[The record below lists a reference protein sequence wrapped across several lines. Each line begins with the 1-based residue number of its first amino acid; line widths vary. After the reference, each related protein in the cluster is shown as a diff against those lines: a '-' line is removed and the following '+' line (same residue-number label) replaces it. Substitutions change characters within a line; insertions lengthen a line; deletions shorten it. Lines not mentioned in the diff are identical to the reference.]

1 MKIRVKDKLHFFWMT
16 IILLVLLAI
25 MFAGYIRVVIPS
37 ANSEK
42 CIVNGLPSSG
52 RIAVESLREDSEITI
67 SGIVGTVEVVG
78 LPVYCTA
85 ENDNSEITVVIKEG
99 EKVLAS
105 NSYKFN
111 DTEKDYFELPLEKP
125 LKADR
130 NTELTVQIV
139 DEGNYVEGTGELGI
153 AKWNIPQTTVYENGE
168 KSDYDIALAVYGGT
182 NSYLI
187 PLFWIVFSVLLILY
201 IILCCGL
208 QKWGWKPEHIFV
220 ILGVGIGIL
229 YTFVWTPYS
238 CPDEYAHFSTV
249 YYYSSELL
257 NEPTLNDEGNV
268 LARAEDLRITP
279 HESNSR
285 KYAYSLYEDWNY
297 TAETDELVSLEH
309 DPLPNILPAAY
320 IPQIIAVTLVR
331 LFGLGNV
338 VMWILGRMLALA
350 FYLVLGYFAIKFIP
364 FAKRAMMILLLG
376 VSSLQQAASFSYDCV
391 MNACAFLFVGYL
403 LYLAYEK
410 DKITVIDW
418 VLLFA
423 LSIIFAPIK
432 IIYVVMIFAVFL
444 IPNYKIA
451 ANKIKALCLKIALIL
466 SNCLV
471 VFALRMSNI
480 AAISTESS
488 VVTDGRVQQG
498 YDLVTIL
505 KNPLKVIVLWA
516 DTLRVKPVDYLRH
529 MFGGVESANGV
540 SISWTIIMGFF
551 ILLAFALILEK
562 SEKVIDMKGK
572 IIGVSISVILLAI
585 LFLVFTMEKNCTDL
599 TSQFIMGIQ
608 GRYFFPFLPLLF
620 PAMQSKNI
628 IAEKTIRAQLA
639 IGVYAMQFLAVCSI
653 LEITAGR

>member
-1 MKIRVKDKLHFFWMT
+1 MKIRAKYKLRFFWTT
-16 IILLVLLAI
+16 IIFLVLLAI
-25 MFAGYIRVVIPS
+25 MFAGYIRVIIPA

-42 CIVNGLPSSG
+42 CIVNGTTSSG
-52 RIAVESLREDSEITI
+52 RIAVESLGEDSEIKISGIEGTVEVIGLPMYCIVENDDSEITI
-67 SGIVGTVEVVG
+67 
-78 LPVYCTA
+78 A
-85 ENDNSEITVVIKEG
+85 IKEG
-99 EKVLAS
+99 ETVIAS
-105 NSYKFN
+105 DNYRFN
-111 DTEKDYFELPLEKP
+111 DTEKDYFELSLGKP

-130 NTELTVQIV
+130 NTELTIQII

-153 AKWNIPQTTVYENGE
+153 AKWNIPQTAVYENGE
-168 KSDYDIALAVYGGT
+168 KSDYDIALAIYGGT
-182 NSYLI
+182 NSFLI
-187 PLFWIVFSVLLILY
+187 HLFWIVFFVLLILY
-201 IILCCGL
+201 LILCYGL
-208 QKWGWKPEHIFV
+208 QKWDWKPEQLFV
-220 ILGVGIGIL
+220 ILGAGIGIL

-257 NEPTLNDEGNV
+257 HEPTLDDEGNV
-268 LARAEDLRITP
+268 LVRAEDLRITP

-297 TAETDELVSLEH
+297 TAETDELVSLEQG
-309 DPLPNILPAAY
+309 PLPNILPVAY

-331 LFGLGNV
+331 LFGLGNA
-338 VMWILGRMLALA
+338 VMWILGRMFALV
-350 FYLVLGYFAIKFIP
+350 FYLVLGYFSIKFIP
-364 FAKRAMMILLLG
+364 FAKRAMMILMLG
-376 VSSLQQAASFSYDCV
+376 VSSLQQASSFSYDCIL
-391 MNACAFLFVGYL
+391 NACAFLFAGYL

-410 DKITVIDW
+410 EKTSVIDW
-418 VLLFA
+418 ALLFA
-423 LSIIFAPIK
+423 LSIVFAPIK
-432 IIYVVMIFAVFL
+432 IIYVVMTFAVFL
-444 IPNYKIA
+444 IPNCKIA

-480 AAISTESS
+480 AAISTETS
-488 VVTDGRVQQG
+488 VVTNEGVQQG

-540 SISWTIIMGFF
+540 TISWTIIMGFF

-562 SEKVIDMKGK
+562 SEKVIDIKGK
-572 IIGVSISVILLAI
+572 IVGVSISAILLAA
-585 LFLVFTMEKNCTDL
+585 LFLVFTMEKNCTNL

-628 IAEKTIRAQLA
+628 IAEKTIKVQLA